1 MQVKDV
7 ATQKQIYTDVMQ
19 ITDVLRVQIIAF
31 VALFLGNVLEK
42 EKGE

>member
-1 MQVKDV
+1 MQIV
-7 ATQKQIYTDVMQ
+7 ATQKQINSDVTQ
-19 ITDVLRVQIIAF
+19 ITDLLTVPIIAF